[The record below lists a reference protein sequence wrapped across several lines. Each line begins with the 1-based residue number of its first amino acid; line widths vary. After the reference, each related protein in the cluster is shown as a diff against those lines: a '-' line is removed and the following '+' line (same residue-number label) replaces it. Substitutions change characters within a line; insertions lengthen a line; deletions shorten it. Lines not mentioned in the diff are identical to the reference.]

1 MKPTCEFCWTYP
13 IATMDNLFC
22 RISYLAEAIF
32 AEVDNKALANCKIV
46 SETWASFIDMKKVK
60 WLRIILKYAENMT
73 EFSDHWKILM
83 GRTPVK
89 IVEKTAL
96 TIEEFF
102 RANLKR
108 KDYQWSPFVIAAD
121 RGHLELYQYISEK
134 LIEKDPAQV
143 YQTIALEF
151 AAMAGHLE
159 VCKFIIS
166 SLAEKNL
173 RLDMFL
179 ITSLHCAARYG
190 QLEVFKLLTEYVSD
204 KNPQCHLGWTPLHEA
219 ASGGHL
225 KYLKIKDYMWA
236 KLNLAAVFD
245 VFEHDG
251 ALPLTIAAAKSGHLK
266 ICQYLIANVIDRN
279 PINIVQNVPINAP
292 INDGPTVLHVAAW
305 FGQFEACKLI
315 VEKVVD
321 KNPRNLTGRTPLQL
335 AAEAGHLEICQL
347 LIDNVED
354 KNPGNPIYNTPLAQA
369 VHNGHLQICKLIMN
383 NIEEPEVSDKE
394 WLIRIGVRC
403 NQLEVCEFLID
414 GEKDSNSY
422 CKPISHLFFFSLLTI
437 MFPEEFVFHN
447 NFKWFILGD
456 ILVPFLLRLVY
467 FSPLCYL
474 LTIVVDYRRSSEY
487 FASIRLFDMLWFFC
501 LFFCQLMLG
510 NRVLF
515 PRLQSFVKRM
525 KGLQT

>member
-1 MKPTCEFCWTYP
+1 MEQV
-13 IATMDNLFC
+13 ML
-22 RISYLAEAIF
+22 RIPFLAESIF
-32 AEVDNKALANCKIV
+32 AEADNKTLANCKIV
-46 SETWASFIDMKKVK
+46 GETWASFIDMKKVK
-60 WLRIILKYAENMT
+60 WFRIILKYAENMT

-89 IVEKTAL
+89 IVEETAL

-121 RGHLELYQYISEK
+121 RGRLELYQYIAEK
-134 LIEKDPAQV
+134 LTEKDPAQV
-143 YQTIALEF
+143 HQTIALEF

-173 RLDMFL
+173 RLDIFL

-190 QLEVFKLLTEYVSD
+190 QLEVFKLLTESVSD

-219 ASGGHL
+219 ASGGRL

-251 ALPLTIAAAKSGHLK
+251 ALPLTISAAESGHLK
-266 ICQYLIANVIDRN
+266 ICQYLIANVIDKN
-279 PINIVQNVPINAP
+279 PINNVQNVPSNITT
-292 INDGPTVLHVAAW
+292 DGPTVLHVAAW

-315 VEKVVD
+315 MESVEN
-321 KNPRNLTGRTPLQL
+321 KNPRNGIGRTPLQL

-347 LIDNVED
+347 LIDNIED
-354 KNPGNPIYNTPLAQA
+354 KNPGNPIYNTPLAA
-369 VHNGHLQICKLIMN
+369 AIGNGHLQICKLIMN
-383 NIEEPEVSDKE
+383 NIEGPEVADKE
-394 WLIRIGVRC
+394 WLIGIGIRSS
-403 NQLEVCEFLID
+403 QLEVCEFLID
-414 GEKDSNSY
+414 GEKDSKSY
-422 CKPISHLFFFSLLTI
+422 CKPISRLFFFSLLAI
-437 MFPEEFVFHN
+437 MFPEEFFFLK
-447 NFKWFILGD
+447 NFKWHFSGLFIVPS
-456 ILVPFLLRLVY
+456 LVSMVF
-467 FSPLCYL
+467 FSPLLCL
-474 LTIVVDYRRSSEY
+474 LTIVVDYRRSSEF
-487 FASIRLFDMLWFFC
+487 FASNPLFVTYWFVFLYFC
-501 LFFCQLMLG
+501 LAMFGCC
-510 NRVLF
+510 VLI
-515 PRLQSFVKRM
+515 PKLQPFVKQM

>member
-1 MKPTCEFCWTYP
+1 
-13 IATMDNLFC
+13 MDNLFC
-22 RISYLAEAIF
+22 RISYLAESIF

-60 WLRIILKYAENMT
+60 WFRIILKYAKNMN

-89 IVEKTAL
+89 IVEETAL

-121 RGHLELYQYISEK
+121 RGRLELYQFIAEK
-134 LIEKDPAQV
+134 LTEKDPAQV

-173 RLDMFL
+173 RLDIFL

-190 QLEVFKLLTEYVSD
+190 QLEVFKLLTESVSD

-219 ASGGHL
+219 ASGGRL

-251 ALPLTIAAAKSGHLK
+251 ALPLTIAAAESGHLK
-266 ICQYLIANVIDRN
+266 ICQYLIANVID
-279 PINIVQNVPINAP
+279 
-292 INDGPTVLHVAAW
+292 
-305 FGQFEACKLI
+305 
-315 VEKVVD
+315 
-321 KNPRNLTGRTPLQL
+321 
-335 AAEAGHLEICQL
+335 
-347 LIDNVED
+347 
-354 KNPGNPIYNTPLAQA
+354 KNPGDTHGNTPLHYAAAFGQLNVA
-369 VHNGHLQICKLIMN
+369 EFILKNITEKNPSTHVGETPLHWAAGNGFSDICKLILKYVDEKN
-383 NIEEPEVSDKE
+383 PKSDIGNTPLHYAALNGHLNVCKLITANVNDIYPQNLVKKTPMDVAKE
-394 WLIRIGVRC
+394 RKQIYI
-403 NQLEVCEFLID
+403 I
-414 GEKDSNSY
+414 
-422 CKPISHLFFFSLLTI
+422 
-437 MFPEEFVFHN
+437 
-447 NFKWFILGD
+447 
-456 ILVPFLLRLVY
+456 
-467 FSPLCYL
+467 
-474 LTIVVDYRRSSEY
+474 
-487 FASIRLFDMLWFFC
+487 
-501 LFFCQLMLG
+501 
-510 NRVLF
+510 
-515 PRLQSFVKRM
+515 QSFR
-525 KGLQT
+525 LAAI